1 MSSPAR
7 VVLLPGREA
16 SVLRR
21 HPWLMS
27 GAVARVEGAAGD
39 GDLVRVVAADG
50 ATLGHG
56 HYAPSS
62 QLRVRMLAFGDE
74 PCGEDVIA
82 DRLRA
87 AIAVRAA
94 HPLLADTDAL
104 RLVNAEG
111 DGLPGLVV
119 DRFADLL
126 VVRAGSAAWLKRSEA
141 VASVLRE
148 ATGAHAALERP
159 DAAALRREGAH
170 AEPRTL
176 WGDPPA
182 EPVALRERGR
192 CYLADVAHG
201 QKTGFYLDQRDAR
214 DLVQRLAAGRRVLDL
229 FSYTGG
235 FAVAALA
242 GGARHVTLVDSS
254 QGALALARRN
264 LQIALGAQAPEARA
278 DVIEGDGF
286 EFARKPAHGFELA
299 IADPP
304 PLARRK
310 ADVPRAARAH
320 KDLLLHL
327 LRGAPPGARVLAFS
341 CSHHIGPELFRKIA
355 FGAALD
361 AGRDARVG
369 GELGAPADHPV
380 SLFHPE
386 GRYLTGLLLELRG

>member
-1 MSSPAR
+1 MSTSGAR
-7 VVLLPGREA
+7 IVLLPGREA

-21 HPWLMS
+21 HPWVMS
-27 GAVARVEGAAGD
+27 GAVSRVDGDAAA
-39 GDLVRVVAADG
+39 GDLVRVLAADG
-50 ATLGHG
+50 TTLGHG
-56 HYAPSS
+56 HYAPQS

-74 PCGEDVIA
+74 ACSEAVIA
-82 DRLRA
+82 ERLRS
-87 AIAVRAA
+87 AIAARAA
-94 HPLLADTDAL
+94 HPLLADTNAL

-119 DRFADLL
+119 DRFADVI
-126 VVRAGSAAWLKRSEA
+126 VVRAGSAAWLERSSA
-141 VASVLRE
+141 VADVLRE
-148 ATGAHAALERP
+148 ATGARAALARP

-176 WGDPPA
+176 WGEPPS
-182 EPVALRERGR
+182 EPVALDERGR
-192 CYLADVAHG
+192 RYLADVAHG

-214 DLVQRLAAGRRVLDL
+214 DLVQRIAAGRRVLDL

-235 FAVAALA
+235 FALAALA
-242 GGARHVTLVDSS
+242 GGAAHVTLVDSS
-254 QGALALARRN
+254 RDALALARRN
-264 LQIALGAQAPEARA
+264 LQGLGGAAEARA
-278 DVIEGDGF
+278 ELTETDGF
-286 EFARKPAHGFELA
+286 EYARKHARGFELA

-327 LRGAPPGARVLAFS
+327 FREAPPAASVLAFS

-361 AGRDARVG
+361 AGRDARVTA
-369 GELGAPADHPV
+369 ELGAPADHPV